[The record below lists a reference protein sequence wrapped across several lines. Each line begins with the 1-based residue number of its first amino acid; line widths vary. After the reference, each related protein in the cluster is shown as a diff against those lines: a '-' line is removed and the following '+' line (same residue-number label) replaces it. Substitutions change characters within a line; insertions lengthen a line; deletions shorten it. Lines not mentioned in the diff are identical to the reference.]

1 MRSFTPLWGAS
12 FAQKD
17 NFCAKLRKNP
27 HDTPFSRFFCP
38 RRLAKKRR
46 KEEKGKEG
54 EKKAV
59 WDEVS
64 NPHKNI
70 PPAP

>member
-38 RRLAKKRR
+38 RRLAKK
-46 KEEKGKEG
+46 EEKGRKGKGRG
-54 EKKAV
+54 EKSGV
-59 WDEVS
+59 DEVS
-64 NPHKNI
+64 NPH
-70 PPAP
+70 